1 MASQATRRN
10 LYSSKKETFNI
21 FQNEKLNMIFKKEW
35 NLPKHLKDIHL
46 DKKQI

>member
-1 MASQATRRN
+1 MASQATRCN
-10 LYSSKKETFNI
+10 LYSSKKETFSI

-35 NLPKHLKDIHL
+35 NPPKYLKDTHL